1 MERYLKTPIGEDLG
15 EKMVFVGG
23 PRQVGKTM
31 LSLSLLAGGNESH
44 PAYLN
49 WDDPSSRR
57 MLLAGALP
65 GASSIPTWVMGRDAS
80 PRRPTSG
87 LGHPRELRFIPT
99 QIKACIFSSVNE
111 SMHRRSLHGKI
122 FKNSY
127 L

>member
-65 GASSIPTWVMGRDAS
+65 GGQRLLILDEIHKYKGWRNLVKGFMTRTNQAAV
-80 PRRPTSG
+80 
-87 LGHPRELRFIPT
+87 F
-99 QIKACIFSSVNE
+99 
-111 SMHRRSLHGKI
+111 
-122 FKNSY
+122 
-127 L
+127 